1 MSINRAIASVSA
13 IVIAATGL
21 VACNDSEE
29 KMEDKMDGSMAPSSE
44 AMMSDSMAPSSEAM
58 MSDSMAPSSDAMMSD
73 SMAPS
78 SDAMMSE
85 DKMMEESK

>member
-1 MSINRAIASVSA
+1 MSINRAIASASA

-29 KMEDKMDGSMAPSSE
+29 NMEDKMDGSMTPSSE
-44 AMMSDSMAPSSEAM
+44 
-58 MSDSMAPSSDAMMSD
+58 
-73 SMAPS
+73 
-78 SDAMMSE
+78 AMMSE

>member
-1 MSINRAIASVSA
+1 MSINRAIAGVSA
-13 IVIAATGL
+13 IVIVAVGL
-21 VACNDSEE
+21 VACNDSGE

-58 MSDSMAPSSDAMMSD
+58 MSDSMAPSSDAMMS
-73 SMAPS
+73 
-78 SDAMMSE
+78 E

>member
-29 KMEDKMDGSMAPSSE
+29 KMDGSMAPSSG
-44 AMMSDSMAPSSEAM
+44 
-58 MSDSMAPSSDAMMSD
+58 AMMSD

>member
-1 MSINRAIASVSA
+1 MSINRAIASASA

-29 KMEDKMDGSMAPSSE
+29 TIEDKMDGSMAPSSE
-44 AMMSDSMAPSSEAM
+44 AMMSEESMAPSSE
-58 MSDSMAPSSDAMMSD
+58 
-73 SMAPS
+73 
-78 SDAMMSE
+78 AMMSE

>member
-1 MSINRAIASVSA
+1 MNRAIASASA

-21 VACNDSEE
+21 IACNNSEE
-29 KMEDKMDGSMAPSSE
+29 KMEDKMDGSMTPSSE
-44 AMMSDSMAPSSEAM
+44 AMMSESMAPSSDAM

-85 DKMMEESK
+85 DKMMESK

>member
-1 MSINRAIASVSA
+1 MSINRAIASACA

-21 VACNDSEE
+21 VACNDTEE
-29 KMEDKMDGSMAPSSE
+29 KMEEKMDGSMTPSS
-44 AMMSDSMAPSSEAM
+44 SAM

-85 DKMMEESK
+85 DKMMESK

>member
-1 MSINRAIASVSA
+1 MSINRAIASASA

-21 VACNDSEE
+21 VACNDTEE

-58 MSDSMAPSSDAMMSD
+58 MSEDSMAPSSE
-73 SMAPS
+73 
-78 SDAMMSE
+78 AMMSE
-85 DKMMEESK
+85 DKMMQESK

>member
-21 VACNDSEE
+21 VACNDSQQ
-29 KMEDKMDGSMAPSSE
+29 KMEDKMDGSMAPSS
-44 AMMSDSMAPSSEAM
+44 
-58 MSDSMAPSSDAMMSD
+58 DAMI
-73 SMAPS
+73 
-78 SDAMMSE
+78 SE

>member
-29 KMEDKMDGSMAPSSE
+29 KMEDKMDGSMTPSSS
-44 AMMSDSMAPSSEAM
+44 AMMSDSMAPSSDAM

-85 DKMMEESK
+85 DKMMESK

>member
-1 MSINRAIASVSA
+1 MSINRAIASASA

-21 VACNDSEE
+21 VACNDTEE

-44 AMMSDSMAPSSEAM
+44 AMMSEDSMAPSSEAM
-58 MSDSMAPSSDAMMSD
+58 MSEDSMAPSSE
-73 SMAPS
+73 
-78 SDAMMSE
+78 AMMSE

>member
-13 IVIAATGL
+13 IVIAATGR

-29 KMEDKMDGSMAPSSE
+29 TMEDKMDGSMTPSSD
-44 AMMSDSMAPSSEAM
+44 AMMSEDSMAPSSE
-58 MSDSMAPSSDAMMSD
+58 
-73 SMAPS
+73 
-78 SDAMMSE
+78 AMMSE

>member
-1 MSINRAIASVSA
+1 MSITRAIAGVSA
-13 IVIAATGL
+13 IVIAAVGL
-21 VACNDSEE
+21 VACNDSGE

-58 MSDSMAPSSDAMMSD
+58 MSDSMAPSSDAMMS
-73 SMAPS
+73 
-78 SDAMMSE
+78 E

>member
-1 MSINRAIASVSA
+1 MSINRAIASASA
-13 IVIAATGL
+13 IVIAAVGL

-29 KMEDKMDGSMAPSSE
+29 NMEDKMDGSMTPSSE
-44 AMMSDSMAPSSEAM
+44 AMMSEDSMAPSSE
-58 MSDSMAPSSDAMMSD
+58 AMMSD